1 MITAVSA
8 ASNLQ
13 MSFYLTK
20 VHNFLIFLDVSSE
33 EIQEKE
39 IIVGI
44 VTDID
49 LLHHVAKIANRA
61 CSPGSSG
68 ESGTQTPNNEL
79 DEGK

>member
-1 MITAVSA
+1 MFAT
-8 ASNLQ
+8 
-13 MSFYLTK
+13 SFVNESTWFYP
-20 VHNFLIFLDVSSE
+20 FLDVSSE

>member
-1 MITAVSA
+1 M
-8 ASNLQ
+8 
-13 MSFYLTK
+13 
-20 VHNFLIFLDVSSE
+20 SSE

-49 LLHHVAKIANRA
+49 LLHHVAKIADRA

-68 ESGTQTPNNEL
+68 ESGTQTPDNEL